1 MNSLHGLATRWTPLP
16 SAPIGACR
24 LRQRHQRNQAPSN
37 LCILGTKYVASSGQS
52 HQRFAGSMN
61 DYSGLVGTAFMLS
74 ALSDYRMS

>member
-37 LCILGTKYVASSGQS
+37 LCILGATISPSEDWRPPNWNCSNRCNSPPVTAASNR
-52 HQRFAGSMN
+52 HP
-61 DYSGLVGTAFMLS
+61 
-74 ALSDYRMS
+74 